1 MKGFT
6 HLRDEERSQ
15 ISRWK
20 KEGRSL
26 RWIAEKLGRS
36 VSTLSEELKRNKIK
50 GNYDA
55 PRASEKAYLRRRMSK
70 LQCLKV
76 AVNPELRKF
85 VTEQIEDDQSPAGIS
100 GRIKEVEKAL
110 PQVSAKA
117 IYKFVRSPHGRKIE
131 KHLWSKAVHRK
142 GGPKHKKP
150 VMIDGRT
157 VIDKRP
163 KRIEKRVE
171 FGHFEGDFIESGK
184 DGKGS
189 ILVIVERK
197 SRYPFLAYCEDRSTT
212 AVNKLVAD
220 MLCAVPVKS
229 ITIDNDISFQKHAAL
244 SLLVDAPIFFCH
256 PQCPQ
261 EKGTIE
267 NRNKILRRYLKKRSD
282 LSSFSPEYIHEVE
295 AKLRRRFMAVLDYCT
310 PEEVCSLEIQK
321 QKQPRVRG
329 VQLETMSMITN

>member
-6 HLRDEERSQ
+6 HLRDDERSR

-20 KEGRSL
+20 KEGKSL

-36 VSTLSEELKRNKIK
+36 VSTLSEELKRNQTK
-50 GNYDA
+50 GAYDA
-55 PRASEKAYLRRRMSK
+55 VRAGEKAYLKRKFSK

-76 AVNPELRKF
+76 AVNPELKKF

-100 GRIKEVEKAL
+100 GRIKEVEKTL

-117 IYKFVRSPHGRKIE
+117 IYKFVRSWHGRRIE
-131 KHLWSKAVHRK
+131 KHLWSKAVRKK

-157 VIDKRP
+157 TIDERP
-163 KRIEKRVE
+163 KKVEKRFE

-189 ILVIVERK
+189 ILVLVERK
-197 SRYPFLAYCEDRSTT
+197 SRYPYLAYCEDRSTA

-220 MLCAVPVKS
+220 MLRDVPVKS

-244 SLLVDAPIFFCH
+244 SLLLDAPIFFCH

-261 EKGTIE
+261 EKGTVE
-267 NRNKILRRYLKKRSD
+267 NRNKILRRYFKKRSD
-282 LSSFSPEYIHEVE
+282 LSSFSLEYIQGVE
-295 AKLRRRFMAVLDYCT
+295 AKLRRRFMAVLDYRT
-310 PEEVCSLEIQK
+310 PEEVCSRELQK

-329 VQLETMSMITN
+329 VQFETMSIITS